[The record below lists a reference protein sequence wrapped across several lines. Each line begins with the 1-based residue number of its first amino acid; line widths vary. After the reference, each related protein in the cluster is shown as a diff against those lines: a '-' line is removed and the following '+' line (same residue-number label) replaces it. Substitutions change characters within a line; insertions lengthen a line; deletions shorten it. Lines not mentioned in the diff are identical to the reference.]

1 MLANKP
7 AQLFVVDICNIS
19 VRSSPSAI
27 VRTEDGM
34 LAGPVSGQ
42 KGREHSPAGED
53 WCSGSE
59 AEDSSDDE
67 GSEGYK
73 KGAQYHLESST
84 DSP

>member
-1 MLANKP
+1 M
-7 AQLFVVDICNIS
+7 
-19 VRSSPSAI
+19 RRSPSAG
-27 VRTEDGM
+27 VKTEHDM

-67 GSEGYK
+67 GIEGYK
-73 KGAQYHLESST
+73 KGA
-84 DSP
+84 